1 MANFNQIWSIIHGL
15 RPSHPISQ
23 PFSYWRH
30 RMNNSDTIYT
40 KPSTIPMPYYW
51 IRNIMQLRML
61 IKLEPAYN
69 ELKRKMNWS
78 IKSFNKCFWVFCAF
92 HFEIE
97 IIILFNILSWISS
110 KISKK
115 RGHYRQP
122 NSNKSTEK
130 YTDIYGTV
138 IWKWSWIKSES
149 QASESRNF
157 ARADREREGR

>member
-40 KPSTIPMPYYW
+40 KPSTIPMPDYW

-69 ELKRKMNWS
+69 ELKRKKMNWS
-78 IKSFNKCFWVFCAF
+78 IKSFNKCFWVFCAY
-92 HFEIE
+92 HFAIE
-97 IIILFNILSWISS
+97 IIILFNIFELNFFT

-115 RGHYRQP
+115 EV
-122 NSNKSTEK
+122 T
-130 YTDIYGTV
+130 TDNQTQTNQQTNTHRYLWHCDLKV
-138 IWKWSWIKSES
+138 VM
-149 QASESRNF
+149 N
-157 ARADREREGR
+157 